1 MEKLKDT
8 SRFKPDKGFKGA
20 EGGVRGEGRS
30 EPVQFEKL
38 HTATAADPF
47 GIDEIVDGSSRK
59 KARWD

>member
-1 MEKLKDT
+1 MAKLKDT

-38 HTATAADPF
+38 PSAAADPF